1 MGLKDVLLKHN
12 IPLPPDFDERMDIVV
27 SGLKRSP
34 GYKQKLEAFKS
45 QKGGEDPVSLINSI
59 PINVKPVRE
68 DWLGPT
74 LRWFLNVSTSPFS
87 RNLLEALF
95 MVIFCL
101 SYLESIPIFGSIL
114 SAGLDLYLAGGK
126 MLVKTIQSALPP
138 MVGLI
143 PLPYASLVG
152 IMMAAVF
159 GYIVWP
165 VIAIVS
171 LSRQDFSSAIE
182 SFIRVIPPPFGDML
196 ANVFLEGNR
205 TIARMDEKRKKVAED
220 ISNAMELISSTMT
233 DVSSSMKDNF
243 KSLAAQT
250 RAAATLPT
258 RPAMTAGDLHRRGGK
273 SNKKKR
279 WQTRR
284 TRRRSARH

>member
-1 MGLKDVLLKHN
+1 MGLKDVLQKHN
-12 IPLPPDFDERMDIVV
+12 IPLPPDFDERLDVVV

-34 GYKQKLEAFKS
+34 GYKQKLEAFKN
-45 QKGGEDPVSLINSI
+45 QKGGADPVSLINGI

-74 LRWFLNVSTSPFS
+74 LRWFLTVSTSPFS

-95 MVIFCL
+95 MVIFFL
-101 SYLESIPIFGSIL
+101 SYLESIPVFGSIL
-114 SAGLDLYLAGGK
+114 SAGLDLFLAGGK
-126 MLVKTIQSALPP
+126 MLTKTIQSALPP
-138 MVGLI
+138 MIGMI

-165 VIAIVS
+165 VVAIVS

-182 SFIRVIPPPFGDML
+182 SFIRIIPPPFGDMI

-205 TIARMDEKRKKVAED
+205 TIARMDEKRKKLAED
-220 ISNAMELISSTMT
+220 ISSAMELLSETMK
-233 DVSSSMKDNF
+233 DVSSNLKENIG
-243 KSLAAQT
+243 SLAAQT
-250 RAAATLPT
+250 RAAATLP
-258 RPAMTAGDLHRRGGK
+258 PAPTMSVGDLNRRGGK

-284 TRRRSARH
+284 MRRKSARR